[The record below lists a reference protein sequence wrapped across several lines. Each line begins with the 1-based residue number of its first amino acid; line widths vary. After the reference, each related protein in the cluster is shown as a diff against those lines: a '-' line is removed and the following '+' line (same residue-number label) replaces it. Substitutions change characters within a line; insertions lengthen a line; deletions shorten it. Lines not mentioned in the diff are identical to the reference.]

1 MRVPSKVIVAFI
13 LFALAAGQQA
23 ICERPRRP
31 SGRTTQAERTTLDKR
46 TQEVMPNFTGV
57 LKTVGKNTLTLDN
70 GEANSIEFNC
80 TKKTKFYDGSKSI
93 KLADLK
99 TGGRL
104 SVEAVPAPDG
114 SLDAV
119 NVRIVSEKQQQ

>member
-1 MRVPSKVIVAFI
+1 
-13 LFALAAGQQA
+13 
-23 ICERPRRP
+23 
-31 SGRTTQAERTTLDKR
+31 
-46 TQEVMPNFTGV
+46 MPNFTGV

-93 KLADLK
+93 KLGDLK